1 MDTMWQDLR
10 YGLRML
16 AKTPAFTTVAVI
28 ALALGIGANSAI
40 FSVVDAILIKPLP
53 YKDPGGLVM
62 VWESNPHRGH
72 ARNVVSPGN
81 FLDWQ
86 VQNTV
91 FEQMAALR
99 DARLNLIGAGEP
111 EELRGQAV
119 SANLF
124 PMLGV
129 NAMLGRTFS
138 PEEDLPDRPPVVLL
152 SQRLWER
159 RFGGDSNI
167 VGRSVNLGGNIHTV
181 IGVMAR
187 GFQFLSNSAEFW
199 VPFGLDKSRDYRK
212 TSGRYMVAAAR
223 LKTGV
228 GLTQARSEMSDIAK
242 QLEQDY
248 PEFDK
253 GWGVNVISLEEQIS
267 GDLRPALL
275 VMLAAVGFVLLIAC
289 ANVANLLLARATSRQ
304 REIAIRTS
312 LGAGPWRLI
321 RQLLTESVLLG
332 ILGGALGLLLA
343 QWGVRALVALAPRN
357 TPRLDE
363 ITLDLRVLGFTF
375 LIACATGVL
384 FGLAPALLATRT
396 NPNKSLKEGARPG
409 AGSGRAR
416 MLPNSLVALEVA
428 LSLVLLIGSGL
439 LIRSFVQLTG
449 VNPGF
454 QPENLLTAR
463 VLLPGSQYDGRK
475 RVDFFQRALQRIEPL
490 PGVRAASAISFLP
503 FGDLRSAT
511 GFTIQD
517 RPEPAPGQRPVTDVR
532 VVHPNYFRT
541 MGTPLLK
548 GRDFDRRDTPDSP
561 RVFVIN
567 QALARKYWPDE
578 DPIGKKISV
587 AMDDENPYGEIIGIV
602 ADVKDQKLDADVL
615 PTVFYPHAHLQMSI
629 MSVVVRIAGD
639 PAPVAQALTQ
649 VIRSL
654 DPNQPVAEVR
664 LMEEVISASVLRQRF
679 NMVLLAVFAGTALV
693 LAAVGIYGVMSFFV
707 TQRTHEMGIRMALG
721 ARRGDVLGLVLRQ
734 GMAVALIGVA
744 LGLSGAFVMTRAL
757 SSLLFSV
764 KATDPITFS
773 GVSLLLALVALAA
786 IYFPARRATKVD
798 PMIALRYE

>member
-1 MDTMWQDLR
+1 METMWQDLR
-10 YGLRML
+10 YGLRTL
-16 AKTPAFTTVAVI
+16 AQAPGFTAVAAI

-53 YKDPGGLVM
+53 YKDPHRLVM
-62 VWESNPHRGH
+62 VWETNPHRGR
-72 ARNVVSPGN
+72 AKNVISPGN

-86 VQNTV
+86 SQNTV
-91 FEQMAALR
+91 FEQMAAIR
-99 DARLNLIGAGEP
+99 DDRLNLTGTGEP

-223 LKTGV
+223 LKPGV

-242 QLEQDY
+242 RLEQDY

-275 VMLAAVGFVLLIAC
+275 VMLGAVGFVLLIAC

-332 ILGGALGLLLA
+332 IVGGALGLLLA

-375 LIACATGVL
+375 LMSCVTGVL

-396 NPNKSLKEGARPG
+396 SPNESLKDGARPG

-439 LIRSFVQLTG
+439 LIRSFVQLTA

-490 PGVRAASAISFLP
+490 PGVRTASAISFLP
-503 FGDLRSAT
+503 FGELRSAT

-615 PTVFYPHAHLQMSI
+615 PTVFYPHAH
-629 MSVVVRIAGD
+629 
-639 PAPVAQALTQ
+639 
-649 VIRSL
+649 
-654 DPNQPVAEVR
+654 
-664 LMEEVISASVLRQRF
+664 
-679 NMVLLAVFAGTALV
+679 
-693 LAAVGIYGVMSFFV
+693 
-707 TQRTHEMGIRMALG
+707 
-721 ARRGDVLGLVLRQ
+721 
-734 GMAVALIGVA
+734 
-744 LGLSGAFVMTRAL
+744 
-757 SSLLFSV
+757 
-764 KATDPITFS
+764 
-773 GVSLLLALVALAA
+773 
-786 IYFPARRATKVD
+786 
-798 PMIALRYE
+798 